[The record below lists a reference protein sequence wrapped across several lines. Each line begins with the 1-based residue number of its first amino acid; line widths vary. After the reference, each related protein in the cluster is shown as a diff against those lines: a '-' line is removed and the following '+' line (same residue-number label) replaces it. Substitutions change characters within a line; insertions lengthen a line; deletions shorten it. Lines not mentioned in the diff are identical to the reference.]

1 MESPCPHAWTGP
13 LTGPIQDRG
22 ADPDPDTPEGR
33 ERVITNGGVTPALGA
48 VPRRRGGC
56 QDARVEPLNDADPAI
71 VRIAATVRASMD
83 DLVAAAVQAIWD
95 QVPAYPAS
103 SDARL
108 RGDVERHVR
117 AIFDVF
123 LAGLTGTR
131 PARRSDFTMTR
142 EQATRRVAQGITL
155 ADFLQAFR
163 IGQLT
168 LWHGVL
174 AGAGDDPAA
183 RDAALAVV
191 SQIMTVIEVGST
203 VAAEAYVEAQQ
214 HAVAESDRVRRDLLE
229 DLLARRASFTGPKRA
244 ILRAAGLGP
253 DTRLLVATAVL
264 AGDQSD
270 EHALRDAA
278 LAVGRVLVVVRQDEI
293 VLVAPVPR
301 GAEAAVAGLRRAC
314 AELRQRQIALATGV
328 STVRAGLPEVA
339 DAYAEARI
347 ARDGLGAA
355 AGVLALPL
363 LSSLDYLVLRD
374 DETARRLIRP
384 EVRRFVAED
393 TAAGGA
399 LIATLVEFAA
409 SDLNA
414 VAAAERLHLHV
425 NTAYY
430 RLDRIAERTGCD
442 VRRLADMMELLIALR
457 LLGAFPAAQATAARA
472 APQATQASP
481 QATQATTQAAQAART
496 TAQAAQPP
504 APATAQAAQ

>member
-1 MESPCPHAWTGP
+1 
-13 LTGPIQDRG
+13 
-22 ADPDPDTPEGR
+22 
-33 ERVITNGGVTPALGA
+33 
-48 VPRRRGGC
+48 
-56 QDARVEPLNDADPAI
+56 VEPLNDADPAI

-174 AGAGDDPAA
+174 AAAGDDPAA
-183 RDAALAVV
+183 REAALAAVAR
-191 SQIMTVIEVGST
+191 IMTVIEVGST

-214 HAVAESDRVRRDLLE
+214 HAVAETDRVRRDLLE
-229 DLLARRASFTGPKRA
+229 DLLARRTSFTGAKRA

-253 DTRLLVATAVL
+253 DTRLLVASAVL

-270 EHALRDAA
+270 DHALRDAA
-278 LAVGRVLVVVRQDEI
+278 LAVGRARGTGGRALVVVRQDEI

-301 GAEAAVAGLRRAC
+301 GSAEAAVAGLRRAC
-314 AELRQRQIALATGV
+314 AELRRRQIALAAGV

-363 LSSLDYLVLRD
+363 LSSLEYLVLRD

-384 EVRRFVAED
+384 EVRRFVEED

-399 LIATLVEFAA
+399 LITTLVEFAA

-442 VRRLADMMELLIALR
+442 LRRLADMMELLIALR
-457 LLGAFPAAQATAARA
+457 LLGAFPAARATAPPAQATAPVGQATAPAARA
-472 APQATQASP
+472 TAPAARATAP
-481 QATQATTQAAQAART
+481 AARATAPAAQA
-496 TAQAAQPP
+496 TAPAGQATAPP
-504 APATAQAAQ
+504 ARATAPSARATAPSARATAPAAPGSTAHDARRAAG